1 MSRKKNLVVPPDVP
15 PDVPPPEGELEVARE
30 MQLYAANLR
39 DMLTLPEGHE
49 GREEQVQRFQKLLT
63 EQGVV
68 SPPTTYREAIDLV
81 NQIGEFNG

>member
-1 MSRKKNLVVPPDVP
+1 MARKKAA
-15 PDVPPPEGELEVARE
+15 PDVPPPQEGELEVTRE
-30 MQLYAANLR
+30 MQLHAAYLR

-68 SPPTTYREAIDLV
+68 SPPTTYREAIDLI